1 VTSGAAAA
9 RGGLARVGAY
19 VVGQGFAVG
28 AAALIFRSLGVV
40 DGGRYVTVLSLVAVV
55 QGLADAGLNVMGT
68 RELAVSSS
76 GDLLARLLGLRLV
89 LACGGLVVAV
99 AFAVVASYPGA
110 MVVGVVVAGAGLVV
124 LGAQGTLAVALIV
137 RLRGELVAG
146 AELARQVAG
155 FALVVVCAVAG
166 AGLVAF
172 LGAWALSA
180 VVALGVTVVAAGLV
194 RPVLRGV
201 VALARR
207 VLPFA
212 VGAAASVAFFRVT
225 MIEMSLLGSAEET
238 GLFAVSF
245 RIVEV
250 LVAVPALAVGT
261 LFPVLAERAARGERA
276 RLAAAVS
283 RTLRWAAAA
292 GVAVALVLVVGAGVI
307 VRVVAGPDF
316 AGAAPVLRIQGLA
329 LACSFVAAPWAFA
342 LLGLGRERAL
352 AWVNGIGV
360 LVALGVA
367 AVLIEAHGAR
377 GAAVATVL
385 GEAGLMVAFGVLFRR
400 TLSRPDPR

>member
-1 VTSGAAAA
+1 MTSGAAAA
-9 RGGLARVGAY
+9 RGGFARVGAY

-68 RELAVSSS
+68 RELAIGGS
-76 GDLLARLLGLRLV
+76 GDLLARLLGLRLL
-89 LACGGLVVAV
+89 LACGGLVAAVVFAV
-99 AFAVVASYPGA
+99 AASYPSA
-110 MVVGVVVAGAGLVV
+110 MVVGVVVAGSGLVV
-124 LGAQGTLAVALIV
+124 LGVQGTLAVALVV
-137 RLRGELVAG
+137 RLRGERVAA
-146 AELARQVAG
+146 AELARQAAG

-180 VVALGVTVVAAGLV
+180 VAALAVTVAAAGFV
-194 RPVLRGV
+194 RPALRGV
-201 VALARR
+201 RELGRR

-225 MIEMSLLGSAEET
+225 MIEMSLLGSAQET
-238 GLFAVSF
+238 GLFAASF

-261 LFPVLAERAARGERA
+261 LFPVLAERAAQGERE
-276 RLAAAVS
+276 RLRAAVA

-292 GVAVALVLVVGAGVI
+292 GVAVALVLAVGADLI
-307 VRVVAGPDF
+307 VRVVAGDDF
-316 AGAAPVLRIQGLA
+316 AEAAPVLRIQGLA
-329 LACSFVAAPWAFA
+329 LAASFIAAPWAFA

-352 AWVNGIGV
+352 AWVNGVGV
-360 LVALGVA
+360 VIALGVA
-367 AVLIEAHGAR
+367 AVLIEADGAR

-385 GEAGLMVAFGVLFRR
+385 GEAGLAVAFWVLFRR
-400 TLSRPDPR
+400 TLARPDPR